1 MSAGVRF
8 NSADAAKKNAIAE
21 SGKSRMKITS
31 SCCCHSTIPLTDI
44 VPENTTSVS
53 SASTIGTS

>member
-1 MSAGVRF
+1 MSAGVRLS
-8 NSADAAKKNAIAE
+8 SAEAAKKKAIAE

-31 SCCCHSTIPLTDI
+31 SCCCHSTIPLTLI
-44 VPENTTSVS
+44 VPLKMTSVS